1 MRDKKTAGVL
11 SGLGLTRENLL
22 GHGTSDHDYRGI
34 IQPIVIET
42 HPIHNS
48 FLNYAVY
55 LGNVIVPGILILLVL
70 LTTTYAIGLEWKQE
84 NQRSLYVLSGES
96 PAVALTGKLLPQTI
110 IYIIIFFF
118 MDVWFYRFEGFPCY
132 CGLPEMMFVSVLTV
146 LATQGFALPMLGDY
160 PTLPAFIVPY
170 ILSLPSRCHRSSI
183 VARTA
188 FSFSCSCRCQWC
200 FSQASHGHRQPC
212 RPSGSISPISSHR
225 RSA

>member
-1 MRDKKTAGVL
+1 MRDMKTAGVL

-22 GHGTSDHDYRGI
+22 GHGTTDHDYWGI

-132 CGLPEMMFVSVLTV
+132 CGLPEMMSVSVLTV

-160 PTLPAFIVPY
+160 PTLLAFIVPY
-170 ILSLPSRCHRSSI
+170 ILSCTFFAITLSSLI
-183 VARTA
+183 YRREDCILIFVFMSVPMALL
-188 FSFSCSCRCQWC
+188 
-200 FSQASHGHRQPC
+200 
-212 RPSGSISPISSHR
+212 SGIS
-225 RSA
+225 